1 MYQKLFDHLNKEFD
15 ILATQDDMETICNIV
30 KEIEQAKL
38 DQARKERKNSITEQ
52 IKELRDMS
60 KKI

>member
-15 ILATQDDMETICNIV
+15 ILATDEDMEMICNIV

-38 DQARKERKNSITEQ
+38 DQARKERKHNLTVPYFLI
-52 IKELRDMS
+52 
-60 KKI
+60 